1 MDTPPHGSRPHDH
14 LVSEPLLGDVHPPS
28 VSFKCGGSGGAYGA
42 QVPFTQLARELV
54 QSTQVPPVLPHAVSA
69 VPGWQV
75 PFCAAEQQP
84 PLHGVSF
91 GRLHSVVQM

>member
-1 MDTPPHGSRPHDH
+1 M
-14 LVSEPLLGDVHPPS
+14 SEPLLGDVHPPS
-28 VSFKCGGSGGAYGA
+28 VSFKCGVSGGAYGA

-54 QSTQVPPVLPHAVSA
+54 QSTHVPPVFPHAVSA

>member
-1 MDTPPHGSRPHDH
+1 M
-14 LVSEPLLGDVHPPS
+14 
-28 VSFKCGGSGGAYGA
+28 

-54 QSTQVPPVLPHAVSA
+54 QSTHVPPVFPHAVSS

-75 PFCAAEQQP
+75 PPPLNGSPEQQP

-91 GRLHSVVQM
+91 GWLHDVVQRAMPASRQARPAGQSPCEVHPQW